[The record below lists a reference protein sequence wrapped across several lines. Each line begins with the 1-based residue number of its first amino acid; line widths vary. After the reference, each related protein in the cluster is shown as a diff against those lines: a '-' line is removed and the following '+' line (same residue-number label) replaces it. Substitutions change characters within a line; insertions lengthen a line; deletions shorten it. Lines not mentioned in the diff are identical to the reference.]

1 MMKKSFIILIISL
14 HITTLWANNIFP
26 DSLVIKWAKDD
37 PTLSMI
43 LSNIPKNWH
52 FELKDSYL
60 KIFCE
65 DSLICESRA
74 IKSDSIKNT
83 YIDKVQPFILLRY
96 EPIWSIEKLVNS
108 KQKNEILYKQIIELQ
123 QKYNKQPT
131 KNQNIIDK
139 NSTHLDSVY
148 YNKLQ
153 VFNNKYIAIP
163 DFSTS
168 KYSWFFVD
176 ECCINNEDLKF
187 SPTKISLEMINI
199 KNLFRELGGK

>member
-1 MMKKSFIILIISL
+1 MKKLTIISIIILF
-14 HITTLWANNIFP
+14 HITTLTSNNIFP

-43 LSNIPKNWH
+43 LSSIPKNWH
-52 FELKDSYL
+52 FELKDSFL

-65 DSLICESRA
+65 DSLICESKA
-74 IKSDSIKNT
+74 MKSDSLENV

-108 KQKNEILYKQIIELQ
+108 RQKNEILYKQIIELQ
-123 QKYNKQPT
+123 QKYNKKPT
-131 KNQNIIDK
+131 KNQNILDK

-153 VFNNKYIAIP
+153 VLNDKYIAIP

-176 ECCINNEDLKF
+176 ECCVNNEDLKF
-187 SPTKISLEMINI
+187 SPIKISLEMINI

>member
-1 MMKKSFIILIISL
+1 MKKLIIISIIILF
-14 HITTLWANNIFP
+14 HITTLTSNNIFP

-43 LSNIPKNWH
+43 LSSIPKNWH
-52 FELKDSYL
+52 FELKDSFL

-65 DSLICESRA
+65 DSLICESKA
-74 IKSDSIKNT
+74 MKSDSLENV

-108 KQKNEILYKQIIELQ
+108 RQKNEILYKQIIELQ
-123 QKYNKQPT
+123 QKYNKKPT
-131 KNQNIIDK
+131 KNQNILDK

-153 VFNNKYIAIP
+153 VLNDKYIAIP

-176 ECCINNEDLKF
+176 ECCVNNEDLKF
-187 SPTKISLEMINI
+187 SPIKISLEMINI

>member
-1 MMKKSFIILIISL
+1 MKKLIIISIIILL
-14 HITTLWANNIFP
+14 HITTLTSNNIFP

-37 PTLSMI
+37 PTLAMI

-52 FELKDSYL
+52 FELKDSFL

-65 DSLICESRA
+65 DSLICEPEA
-74 IKSDSIKNT
+74 IKSDSLKKD

-108 KQKNEILYKQIIELQ
+108 RQKNEILYNQIIELQ
-123 QKYNKQPT
+123 QKYNKKPT
-131 KNQNIIDK
+131 KTQNILDK

-153 VFNNKYIAIP
+153 VLNDKYIEIP
-163 DFSTS
+163 DFNTS

-176 ECCINNEDLKF
+176 ECCVNNEDLKF

>member
-1 MMKKSFIILIISL
+1 MKKLIIISIIILL
-14 HITTLWANNIFP
+14 HITALTSNNIFP

-52 FELKDSYL
+52 FELKDSFL

-65 DSLICESRA
+65 DSLICEPKA
-74 IKSDSIKNT
+74 MKSDSLKIV

-96 EPIWSIEKLVNS
+96 EPIWSIEKLINS

-123 QKYNKQPT
+123 QKYNKKPT
-131 KNQNIIDK
+131 KNQNILDK

-153 VFNNKYIAIP
+153 VLSDKYIEIP
-163 DFSTS
+163 DFNTS

-176 ECCINNEDLKF
+176 ECCVNNEEVKF

>member
-1 MMKKSFIILIISL
+1 MKKLIIISIIILF
-14 HITTLWANNIFP
+14 HITTLTSNNIFP

-43 LSNIPKNWH
+43 LSSIPKNWH
-52 FELKDSYL
+52 FELKDSFL

-65 DSLICESRA
+65 DSLICEPKA
-74 IKSDSIKNT
+74 MKSDSIENV

-108 KQKNEILYKQIIELQ
+108 RQKNEILYKQIIELQ
-123 QKYNKQPT
+123 QKYNKKPT
-131 KNQNIIDK
+131 KNQNILDK

-153 VFNNKYIAIP
+153 VLNDKYIAIP

-176 ECCINNEDLKF
+176 ECCVNNEDLKF
-187 SPTKISLEMINI
+187 SPIKISLEMINI

>member
-1 MMKKSFIILIISL
+1 MKKLLFASIIILL
-14 HITTLWANNIFP
+14 HITTLTSNNIYP

-43 LSNIPKNWH
+43 LSNVPKNWH

-65 DSLICESRA
+65 DSLICESKV
-74 IKSDSIKNT
+74 IKSDSLKNA
-83 YIDKVQPFILLRY
+83 YIDKVQPFILLKY
-96 EPIWSIEKLVNS
+96 EPLWSIEKLVNS
-108 KQKNEILYKQIIELQ
+108 KQKNEILYQQIIELQ
-123 QKYNKQPT
+123 QKYSKQPN
-131 KNQNIIDK
+131 KAQNILDK

-153 VFNNKYIAIP
+153 VLNDKYIEIP
-163 DFSTS
+163 NFNTS
-168 KYSWFFVD
+168 KYSWFFID
-176 ECCINNEDLKF
+176 ECCINDEDLKF

>member
-1 MMKKSFIILIISL
+1 MKKLTIISIIILF
-14 HITTLWANNIFP
+14 HITTLTSNNIFP

-43 LSNIPKNWH
+43 LSSIPKNWH
-52 FELKDSYL
+52 FELKDSFL

-65 DSLICESRA
+65 DSLICEPKA
-74 IKSDSIKNT
+74 MKSDSIENV

-108 KQKNEILYKQIIELQ
+108 RQKNEILYKQIIELQ
-123 QKYNKQPT
+123 QKYNKKPT
-131 KNQNIIDK
+131 KNQNILDK

-153 VFNNKYIAIP
+153 VLNDKYIAIP

-176 ECCINNEDLKF
+176 ECCVNNEDLKF
-187 SPTKISLEMINI
+187 SPIKISLEMINI

>member
-1 MMKKSFIILIISL
+1 MKKLIIISIIILF
-14 HITTLWANNIFP
+14 HITTLTSNNIFP

-52 FELKDSYL
+52 FELKDSFL

-65 DSLICESRA
+65 DSLICEPKA
-74 IKSDSIKNT
+74 MKSDSIENV

-108 KQKNEILYKQIIELQ
+108 RQKNEILYKQIIELQ
-123 QKYNKQPT
+123 QKYNKKPT
-131 KNQNIIDK
+131 KNQNILDK

-153 VFNNKYIAIP
+153 VLNDKYIAIP

-176 ECCINNEDLKF
+176 ECCVNNEDLKF
-187 SPTKISLEMINI
+187 SPIKISLEMINI